1 MVRIVMKYLSRR
13 VFLGASAGAVYGT
26 EGEVLVELDARALY
40 EGLEASRVLLDG
52 NALVWDGR
60 NAKAGGTGVVVTDVL
75 DLGGNALLSGAAAV
89 GAARV
94 AVDAAKGVRVQVRS
108 GGTYFEGKEW
118 SGWQEARSGF
128 SPVGRYCQLRM
139 ELGPEAPSIRGVRMV
154 GSVKRRAF
162 AGRIE
167 MVQNRMQQLVRS
179 PLVFGYER
187 ADQADLVW
195 LRKTFALDTII
206 APHAGELEQLRAVLH
221 WVASRKNLRPGPWEA
236 AGQAYPWHVRQVM
249 SEREGGAILGH
260 CMSYCEVF
268 LAAAAA
274 LGWHGRHWAM
284 EGVRDTGHEVPEIWL
299 NSLGKWVYFDPSL
312 DTYYTD
318 KQTGRPFS
326 ILELHRRYLATVLK
340 PGEQLAH
347 GRHLHEDRLKALRG
361 KHPVRCETGGYVYGE
376 KGAWDWEWD
385 HGYMS
390 AGWLQLTPRNDFHS
404 QVAPRFS
411 NFGKGAVGFEGY
423 PIYVD
428 AQTPLPE
435 EATRWYTRERD
446 LWWTLNQAAFRM
458 VRTAEDTVQLECGHT
473 QPHFRRFVRRVD
485 DGAAQPVES
494 RFSWRLRAGD
504 NRLEVTPEDAFG
516 RRGLASS
523 VVVRYERG

>member
-1 MVRIVMKYLSRR
+1 MERFSRR
-13 VFLGASAGAVYGT
+13 WFLGASAGAAAYGAD
-26 EGEVLVELDARALY
+26 GETLVQLDARGLY
-40 EGLEASRVLLDG
+40 EGLEASRVLRDG
-52 NALVWDGR
+52 NELVWDGR
-60 NAKAGGTGVVVTDVL
+60 NAKAGAKGVVVTDVL
-75 DLGGNALLSGAAAV
+75 DLAGDAVLSGEATVAAV
-89 GAARV
+89 RITAEAATGV
-94 AVDAAKGVRVQVRS
+94 AVQVRS
-108 GGTYFEGKEW
+108 GGTYFGGRDW
-118 SGWQEARSGF
+118 SAWQNAGSDF
-128 SPVGRYCQLRM
+128 APVGRYCQVRM
-139 ELGPEAPSIRGVRMV
+139 ELGPEARTIGGLRLLGN
-154 GSVKRRAF
+154 VKRRAF
-162 AGRIE
+162 NGRIDVVE
-167 MVQNRMQQLVRS
+167 NRMQTLVRS

-195 LRKTFALDTII
+195 LRKTFALDKII
-206 APHAGELEQLRAVLH
+206 APHGSELEQLRALLH
-221 WVASRKNLRPGPWEA
+221 WVAMRKNLRPGPWEA

-249 SEREGGAILGH
+249 SEREGGAIFGH

-318 KQTGRPFS
+318 RQTGGPLSLF
-326 ILELHRRYLATVLK
+326 ELHERYLATVLR
-340 PGEQLAH
+340 PGERMGR
-347 GRHLHEDRLKALRG
+347 GRHLHEDRLRALRG

-404 QVAPRFS
+404 QPMPRFS
-411 NFGKGAVGFEGY
+411 NFGNGAAGFEGFPVY
-423 PIYVD
+423 ID

-435 EATRWYTRERD
+435 EATRWYTRRRD

-458 VRTAEDTVQLECGHT
+458 VRTAEDTVQVECGHT
-473 QPHFRRFVRRVD
+473 QPHFKRFLRRM
-485 DGAAQPVES
+485 DGGAMQTVKS
-494 RFSWRLRAGD
+494 RFIWRLRPGT
-504 NRLEVTPEDAFG
+504 NRLEVAPEDAFG

-523 VVVRYERG
+523 VVVRYDRG